1 MDKHLN
7 MFLLQLIGYLM
18 YSCIF
23 NYIYYII
30 VFLIMSFRQKKF
42 IEIDKIIFV
51 EIFFSYLNN

>member
-1 MDKHLN
+1 
-7 MFLLQLIGYLM
+7 M
-18 YSCIF
+18 YSGIF

-30 VFLIMSFRQKKF
+30 VFLNMSFRQKTF